1 MLTAVIARR
10 RAILASAIALLAG
23 GIVAGC
29 DLQEDADIDRG
40 RSLFVDNCGTC
51 HALAEAGS
59 AANIGPNLDAAFAQ
73 ARADGMDQD
82 TIEGVVEAQIEN
94 PREIALENPHYDQ
107 TYMPPE
113 IVTGRDA
120 QDVAAYVASVAGVP
134 GIEPP
139 ALPSDPKDMFT
150 QLGCAGCHTLAAANA
165 TGTVGP
171 NLDDALPGQTQAQV
185 EASIRDPEQKISA
198 SPFPA
203 GGVMPPFDE
212 VRLPEADLKTL
223 VQYLL
228 QNAGQ

>member
-1 MLTAVIARR
+1 MLTALIARR

-40 RSLFVDNCGTC
+40 RSLFTTNCGIC
-51 HALAEAGS
+51 HELAEAATPAGV
-59 AANIGPNLDAAFAQ
+59 GPNLDAAFAQ
-73 ARADGMDQD
+73 ARAAGMDQD

-94 PREIALENPHYDQ
+94 PRTINPDNPHYDQ
-107 TYMPPE
+107 TYMPAE

-139 ALPSDPKDMFT
+139 PLPSDPGDLFT
-150 QLGCAGCHTLAAANA
+150 QLCGGCHTLAAANT

-171 NLDDALPGQTQAQV
+171 DLDDVLPGQS
-185 EASIRDPEQKISA
+185 EAEVANSIRDPQAKIAQGVTAPSA
-198 SPFPA
+198 
-203 GGVMPPFDE
+203 MPTFDE
-212 VRLPEADLKTL
+212 NQIPESNLMDL

-228 QNAGQ
+228 QNAGK